1 MALDVDFTDVYYK
14 AADGLQSFHSDKD
27 NLTLNALSSGGTAY
41 LTWYSDDGIG
51 GGGTAGYEEDEWEFK
66 ISSQGTLGQRDFLN
80 ISTLGEGDVLNI
92 SFDNSVLLT
101 EIHLTDFFIETRR
114 GNTYAETGG
123 VVFIGDNLSPLG
135 GLHYFSQYD
144 AFTSNGEYTIDV
156 AGLIGPNA
164 FVKDVYLA
172 GIGKQN
178 GEDHEFAVAGLNAN
192 PVPEPA
198 TMLLLGA
205 GMFGLAGVGRKKIL
219 KK

>member
-1 MALDVDFTDVYYK
+1 MALHVDFTDVYYK

-27 NLTLNALSSGGTAY
+27 NLTLNALAFPSETKIAY
-41 LTWYSDDGIG
+41 FTWTGNDGIG
-51 GGGTAGYEEDEWEFK
+51 GGGTAGYEADEWEF
-66 ISSQGTLGQRDFLN
+66 N
-80 ISTLGEGDVLNI
+80 ISGCSSGQGDVLNI
-92 SFDNSVLLT
+92 SFDKSVLLT
-101 EIHLTDFFIETRR
+101 EIYLTDFFYEQRNNKWYEEMGGAVFLDDN
-114 GNTYAETGG
+114 GN
-123 VVFIGDNLSPLG
+123 PLG
-135 GLHYFSQYD
+135 GGYFSQTD
-144 AFTSNGEYTIDV
+144 HSPSNSNGEYIIDV
-156 AGLIGPNA
+156 AGILGSNTL
-164 FVKDVYLA
+164 VKDVYLA